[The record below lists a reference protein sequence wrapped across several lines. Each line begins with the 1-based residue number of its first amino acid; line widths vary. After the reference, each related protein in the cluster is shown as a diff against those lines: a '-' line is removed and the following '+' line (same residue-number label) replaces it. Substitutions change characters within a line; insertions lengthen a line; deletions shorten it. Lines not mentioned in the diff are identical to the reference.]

1 MRVSTNLMFEA
12 GTSRMS
18 DLQSALNKTMQQ
30 ISTNRRVLTPADD
43 AVAAARA
50 LDVSQAQA
58 INQQYGVNRQNA
70 KTSLMMVEGA
80 LQGVTPLL
88 EGIKSAIIGAG
99 NGSLN
104 DRDRASIA
112 TELRGRFDEM
122 LGLANSTDGSGNYLF
137 SGYQSS
143 TPAFAKSALGAQ
155 YQGDAGQRHLQ
166 VEAARKMEISDS
178 GQKIFQGGGKPG
190 EDIFQT
196 LQDLITLLETPVVD
210 DATKSALT
218 AGLATANGNVDKTLD
233 NVLSV
238 RASVGARLNE
248 IDALDDT
255 GSARDIQYQENLADL
270 VGLDPLE
277 AYSRLM
283 QQQITLQAA
292 QKAYVSVS
300 GLSLFQY
307 M

>member
-1 MRVSTNLMFEA
+1 MRVSSNIMFETGA
-12 GTSRMS
+12 GRIG

-58 INQQYGVNRQNA
+58 VNQQYGVNRQNA
-70 KTSLMMVEGA
+70 KTSLMMVEST

-88 EGIKSAIIGAG
+88 HDLKGAIVRAG
-99 NGSLN
+99 NGGLKDS
-104 DRDRASIA
+104 DRASIA
-112 TELRGRFDEM
+112 TELRGRFDEL

-137 SGYQSS
+137 SGYQVT
-143 TPAFAKSALGAQ
+143 TPAFSKTTAGAQ
-155 YQGDAGQRHLQ
+155 YQGDAERRQLQ
-166 VEAARKMEISDS
+166 VEAARTMDISDS
-178 GQKIFQGGGKPG
+178 GQKIFQGDGKPG
-190 EDIFQT
+190 EDIFKT

-210 DATKSALT
+210 DAGKAKL
-218 AGLATANGNVDKTLD
+218 AADLATANGNLDKTLD
-233 NVLSV
+233 NVLTV
-238 RASVGARLNE
+238 RASIGARLNE

-255 GSARDIQYQENLADL
+255 GSARDIQYQQNLSDL
-270 VGLDPLE
+270 IGLDPVE

-292 QKAYVSVS
+292 QKAYVSAS

>member
-1 MRVSTNLMFEA
+1 
-12 GTSRMS
+12 
-18 DLQSALNKTMQQ
+18 
-30 ISTNRRVLTPADD
+30 
-43 AVAAARA
+43 
-50 LDVSQAQA
+50 
-58 INQQYGVNRQNA
+58 
-70 KTSLMMVEGA
+70 
-80 LQGVTPLL
+80 
-88 EGIKSAIIGAG
+88 
-99 NGSLN
+99 
-104 DRDRASIA
+104 
-112 TELRGRFDEM
+112 
-122 LGLANSTDGSGNYLF
+122 
-137 SGYQSS
+137 
-143 TPAFAKSALGAQ
+143 
-155 YQGDAGQRHLQ
+155 
-166 VEAARKMEISDS
+166 MEISDS

-218 AGLATANGNVDKTLD
+218 AGLATANGNLDKTLD